1 MESYREL
8 RDRQQKEF
16 NELPLGFAFSDK
28 QFDEMMEKWGLDPE
42 KDLDKIYRVPGG
54 GFIQKK
60 DHEHFHEVL
69 DRHNAEMEAAKAAD
83 EDGTGFLYQM
93 FKYELDNHEYGYT
106 GDFEDTL
113 DSLGLTWEEVAASP
127 RLLKAQ
133 FIVELEP
140 MEQTEFKMAQFKAR
154 HQEYPMWEL
163 TEKACKLYL
172 TRMKRDRCYGKK
184 KTGIEKMEKE
194 LRCRVSGQKLVEDA
208 ESGYKDVRE
217 LFNQFITGPKGEN
230 REIPELTQAYERL
243 RTVMEAQ
250 VPGAKADTA
259 ITSAVYDVAIES
271 EMQGFI
277 YGFQLFGAVL
287 QGCGNTRRCAGEN

>member
-1 MESYREL
+1 MKRSEQIVEL
-8 RDRQQKEF
+8 MDDVK
-16 NELPLGFAFSDK
+16 
-28 QFDEMMEKWGLDPE
+28 
-42 KDLDKIYRVPGG
+42 KIISQMAVV
-54 GFIQKK
+54 
-60 DHEHFHEVL
+60 DVCEE
-69 DRHNAEMEAAKAAD
+69 EAKPVDAGK
-83 EDGTGFLYQM
+83 TIM
-93 FKYELDNHEYGYT
+93 T
-106 GDFEDTL
+106 
-113 DSLGLTWEEVAASP
+113 SLEVADMFQEYHSVTY
-127 RLLKAQ
+127 RRIAQ
-133 FIVELEP
+133 LIVELEP

-172 TRMKRDRCYGKK
+172 ARMKRDRCYGKK

-250 VPGAKADTA
+250 VLGTKADTA

-287 QGCGNTRRCAGEN
+287 QGCGSSRRCAGEN

>member
-1 MESYREL
+1 MQDMKVALFTIEDLKKNHPDYYR
-8 RDRQQKEF
+8 
-16 NELPLGFAFSDK
+16 
-28 QFDEMMEKWGLDPE
+28 
-42 KDLDKIYRVPGG
+42 
-54 GFIQKK
+54 
-60 DHEHFHEVL
+60 
-69 DRHNAEMEAAKAAD
+69 
-83 EDGTGFLYQM
+83 
-93 FKYELDNHEYGYT
+93 
-106 GDFEDTL
+106 
-113 DSLGLTWEEVAASP
+113 
-127 RLLKAQ
+127 RLNPKCQ
-133 FIVELEP
+133 V
-140 MEQTEFKMAQFKAR
+140 
-154 HQEYPMWEL
+154 
-163 TEKACKLYL
+163 
-172 TRMKRDRCYGKK
+172 YGKK

-194 LRCRVSGQKLVEDA
+194 LHCRVSGQKLVEDA

-243 RTVMEAQ
+243 RAVMEAQ